1 MSLSPNIKPILMKY
15 RLLLTAVFF
24 VAVSVNSFAQKGP
37 FLQIGLK
44 AGTNI
49 TKVEGRSFNEEF
61 KFGYTGGAFMQVR
74 IGDKWHLQPEI
85 QFNQFKT
92 KTAYNFD
99 EVYAGGY
106 NLKDVK
112 LNYLTIPLLLDYSSV
127 KFFTLQGGVQY
138 GKLLDR
144 ESSLLET
151 GKEAFKSGD
160 FSLLGGVQLNIAAFK
175 INGRYILG
183 LTNINDIDNRE
194 KWKNQGFQV
203 TVGFRIV
210 G

>member
-1 MSLSPNIKPILMKY
+1 MKN
-15 RLLLTAVFF
+15 RLLLTAIIIA
-24 VAVSVNSFAQKGP
+24 AVSVSSFAQKGP

-44 AGTNI
+44 AGTNV

-61 KFGYTGGAFMQVR
+61 KFGYSAGAFMQVR
-74 IGDKWHLQPEI
+74 IGDKWHLQPEV

-99 EVYAGGY
+99 EVYSGGE

-112 LNYLTIPLLLDYSSV
+112 LNYLTIPVLLDYSSV
-127 KFFTLQGGVQY
+127 RFFTLQGGFQY
-138 GKLLDR
+138 GKLLDK
-144 ESSLLET
+144 ESSLIQN